1 MVMIPMNQIV
11 LQAVFIGIN
20 VICLVLQEEAK
31 IKQEMTLHCVQQKS
45 MERNFRAKKFTI
57 YRERER
63 ERER

>member
-1 MVMIPMNQIV
+1 MNQIV

-57 YRERER
+57 YREREIKWNPWHLVI
-63 ERER
+63 

>member
-45 MERNFRAKKFTI
+45 MERNFRATKFTI
-57 YRERER
+57 YNPILQMIK
-63 ERER
+63 